1 MYIYIVEYFC
11 AKHLCDYN
19 TIVHLAGGGVE
30 PLTTPSQH
38 RDADDGKTS
47 RPAFVWAALSADPL
61 SIIYF
66 VTEVVRMG
74 CAFKVLTME
83 LSLPGQMS
91 W

>member
-1 MYIYIVEYFC
+1 MYLCIVEYFR

-19 TIVHLAGGGVE
+19 MIVHLSGGGLE
-30 PLTTPSQH
+30 LLTTLSQH
-38 RDADDGKTS
+38 RDALDGKMS
-47 RPAFVWAALSADPL
+47 RPAFVWAALSAYPL